1 METTNGTGYPSR
13 GMDSSPQIQ
22 LSHLLLLLLA
32 CLILSHGA
40 LAQESGTSV
49 RGTIKGGAPHE
60 APGWFKDSFLEIQ
73 EDAQEAGEADK
84 HLMLFFQLN
93 ACPYCDRMLTESFE
107 ADPNMSYIQQHFDVI
122 SINVKGDREIV
133 FNESIA
139 VLEKELAEILKVR
152 ATPAILFLDAQNKP
166 VARVNGYRAP
176 PRFRTVLEYVSS
188 KAYEKS
194 TLTDYMARNLTA
206 DVYELRENR
215 LFEPVEDLSSVD
227 GPLLVLL
234 ENRSCYDCAE
244 FHERVLAHAEV
255 LRELERFT
263 VVRLDTDSTETIVDV
278 FGNETTAGALADRYD
293 MSFRPG
299 ILIFDH
305 GELVRRHDSLIYNFH
320 FKEGLRYI
328 AGGYYKDVDYRTY
341 SRQRREA
348 LLAEGV
354 DINLAR

>member
-1 METTNGTGYPSR
+1 M
-13 GMDSSPQIQ
+13 GMF
-22 LSHLLLLLLA
+22 SHFQVLRASLLTAL
-32 CLILSHGA
+32 CLILSHAA
-40 LAQESGTSV
+40 LAQESETPV
-49 RGTIKGGAPHE
+49 RGTIRGGAPHE

-122 SINVKGDREIV
+122 AINVKGDREIV
-133 FNESIA
+133 FNESIT

-176 PRFRTVLEYVSS
+176 PRFRKVLEYVSS
-188 KAYEKS
+188 KAYETS

-215 LFEPVEDLSSVD
+215 LFKQVEDLSSVD
-227 GPLLVLL
+227 GPLLVIF
-234 ENRSCYDCAE
+234 EDASCYDCAE
-244 FHERVLAHAEV
+244 FHDRVLAHAEV
-255 LRELERFT
+255 AKELERFT
-263 VVRLDTDSTETIVDV
+263 VVRLDTDSTETISDV
-278 FGNETTAGALADRYD
+278 FGNETTAAALADRHD

-299 ILIFDH
+299 VLIFDE
-305 GELVRRHDSLIYNFH
+305 GELVRRNDSLVYSFH

-328 AGGYYKDVDYRTY
+328 SGGYYKTKDYRSY
-341 SRQRREA
+341 SRQRREE